1 MSKRFAFTLAEVLI
15 TLGIIGVVAAMTIPT
30 LVADYNKKVWD
41 TSAAVFEK
49 KLEAALKTM
58 NTQMT
63 LLGHDST
70 ASFVEELSKHFKMN
84 KICQNDELLDCFPN
98 EVYWGSGD
106 AEPELVDMS
115 EIKVAKDFGQT
126 SWDTELIGVL
136 FANGIS
142 ALIAYNPT
150 EACVQ
155 DPYSNQISGS
165 NCLAILYDTSAF
177 KSPNTGTKDLRGN
190 QFVTKLGKFCALE
203 LNGQCYGAAFKAAPY
218 TWKSCSNGVASDPEE
233 IALME
238 KYGIELCISDRLE
251 GSTDYW
257 AGAVI
262 ACGGIE
268 HMLTQDEGRAI
279 KSYLYNGSYL
289 NLDKVEALGITL
301 RHPYYS
307 STLCEESSA
316 SIWTNE
322 LPYSTQASQVQFYY
336 RSKSSSASGYRYFDS
351 PYTICK

>member
-1 MSKRFAFTLAEVLI
+1 MAEVLI

-30 LVADYNKKVWD
+30 LVADYNKKTWD
-41 TSAAVFEK
+41 TSAKVFEK
-49 KLEAALKTM
+49 KLEAALKVM
-58 NTQMT
+58 NTEMT
-63 LLGHDST
+63 LLGHNST
-70 ASFVEELSKHFKMN
+70 ASFVDELSKHFKMS
-84 KICQNDELLDCFPN
+84 KICQNDELLDCFPS

-115 EIKVAKDFGQT
+115 EIKMARDFGQT

-142 ALIAYNPT
+142 ALIAYNPS
-150 EACVQ
+150 ESCIQ
-155 DPYSNQISGS
+155 DPYSNQINGS
-165 NCLAILYDTSAF
+165 DCLAILYDTSAF

-190 QFVTKLGKFCALE
+190 KFVTKLGKFCALE
-203 LNGQCYGAAFKAAPY
+203 LNGQCYGAAFKPAPY
-218 TWKSCSNGVASDPEE
+218 TWKSCSNEVATDPEE

-238 KYGIELCISDRLE
+238 KYGIESCISE
-251 GSTDYW
+251 SDYW

-279 KSYLYNGSYL
+279 RSYLYEGSYL
-289 NLDKVEALGITL
+289 DLDKVAALGITL
-301 RHPYYS
+301 THPYYTT
-307 STLCEESSA
+307 TLDNNSSA

-322 LPYSTQASQVQFYY
+322 LPYHWKASKVRFHY
-336 RSKSSSASGYRYFDS
+336 KSQSYDATDYRYFDT
-351 PYTICK
+351 PYAICK